1 MREFHIHGDNVIE
14 CERMIEYI
22 EKGLNGAHVT
32 YSFASPACPQVTM
45 SFPRDDTNQSVKFL
59 LYPGFN
65 KTNGSRWKSDI
76 YEPLKK
82 NGSIL
87 DETPDALITRINN
100 SGDEEVLVA
109 IEFCSALQA
118 GNQAWQRSGRAFST
132 SRSGC
137 PYLYIVDFVKYELDK
152 QTRQRKA
159 LRFPNPAVV
168 YSYINH
174 SNNSGVFCTQ
184 VYVRAE
190 EFQPSFDSD
199 LSGFSDDYFGDE
211 AFSQYLVAKLLG
223 EPTHQIECL
232 LLEKNMKVVD
242 FLTSRSG
249 DTNCFKKSDWDFLY
263 RSKRDVIEYAA
274 VNGSF
279 SCSKKIAN
287 KSVSSE
293 SVLEFRDLVKE
304 MSVGIGSQDLPIG
317 IISKNN
323 LDLFKHR
330 AKAIYPEKPNIDSIP
345 CDSNL
350 IVCLI
355 KGFKPRGDD
364 NRPDRGLL
372 PLVAML
378 SNTRQNVL
386 TFIYGPLLDTS
397 YKQLLTDPKKLA
409 GRNGLWKAVLSLSDY
424 ILLDCPVLHGATDS
438 TQQFLC
444 NTGLKDQLLKVPK
457 SHTLSMSK
465 IPSEPCAYSE
475 DDVDTA
481 LHVLFSKSLKI
492 GSFECMCNPP
502 GGDWSGFSVKRNN
515 IEYRWLSLPRVSNGG
530 KRPDHI
536 AEIFGLGDK
545 PILLVVESKGQAKD
559 LEASVGTQ
567 LIKYIDW
574 LMKSTPSAE
583 RADSHTGEWTIS
595 HSRVSPGDYTFISA
609 GAFLRNANNDYQSIL
624 SKSSCDILFDVDPIP
639 TAAKWSIQ
647 AISKNETALK
657 IAKEI
662 GKSLAIESFDYRV
675 IDL

>member
-199 LSGFSDDYFGDE
+199 G
-211 AFSQYLVAKLLG
+211 
-223 EPTHQIECL
+223 
-232 LLEKNMKVVD
+232 
-242 FLTSRSG
+242 
-249 DTNCFKKSDWDFLY
+249 
-263 RSKRDVIEYAA
+263 
-274 VNGSF
+274 
-279 SCSKKIAN
+279 
-287 KSVSSE
+287 
-293 SVLEFRDLVKE
+293 
-304 MSVGIGSQDLPIG
+304 
-317 IISKNN
+317 
-323 LDLFKHR
+323 
-330 AKAIYPEKPNIDSIP
+330 
-345 CDSNL
+345 
-350 IVCLI
+350 
-355 KGFKPRGDD
+355 
-364 NRPDRGLL
+364 
-372 PLVAML
+372 
-378 SNTRQNVL
+378 
-386 TFIYGPLLDTS
+386 
-397 YKQLLTDPKKLA
+397 
-409 GRNGLWKAVLSLSDY
+409 
-424 ILLDCPVLHGATDS
+424 
-438 TQQFLC
+438 
-444 NTGLKDQLLKVPK
+444 
-457 SHTLSMSK
+457 
-465 IPSEPCAYSE
+465 
-475 DDVDTA
+475 
-481 LHVLFSKSLKI
+481 
-492 GSFECMCNPP
+492 
-502 GGDWSGFSVKRNN
+502 
-515 IEYRWLSLPRVSNGG
+515 
-530 KRPDHI
+530 
-536 AEIFGLGDK
+536 
-545 PILLVVESKGQAKD
+545 
-559 LEASVGTQ
+559 
-567 LIKYIDW
+567 
-574 LMKSTPSAE
+574 
-583 RADSHTGEWTIS
+583 
-595 HSRVSPGDYTFISA
+595 
-609 GAFLRNANNDYQSIL
+609 
-624 SKSSCDILFDVDPIP
+624 
-639 TAAKWSIQ
+639 
-647 AISKNETALK
+647 
-657 IAKEI
+657 
-662 GKSLAIESFDYRV
+662 
-675 IDL
+675 